1 MSPFPSTTV
10 WTILFLKPSKCI
22 WNCPYTLGC
31 WLCQPSI
38 TLPLMNSFSL
48 SQKPPTAY
56 SPLARHGNSC
66 LTPLSIIGFHT
77 TWACASLKHASS
89 IKCCEYI
96 WVTAMLYLQNTVSWD
111 HLLLLSLRT
120 FYDLLW
126 SSLYLGKKEWP
137 INALF
142 RTAYSTVFYSVPLD
156 QLWVSVLINNNS
168 KKLKESA
175 SLMKTENKKNDIF
188 W

>member
-1 MSPFPSTTV
+1 MC
-10 WTILFLKPSKCI
+10 TILLLKPSKCI

-38 TLPLMNSFSL
+38 SLPLMNSFSL
-48 SQKPPTAY
+48 SQKPPTAH
-56 SPLARHGNSC
+56 SPLARHGDSC
-66 LTPLSIIGFHT
+66 LTPLSIIGFHI
-77 TWACASLKHASS
+77 TWACASLEHASS
-89 IKCCEYI
+89 IKCYEYI

-120 FYDLLW
+120 FHDLLW
-126 SSLYLGKKEWP
+126 SSLYLGKKERP

-142 RTAYSTVFYSVPLD
+142 RAAHSTVFYSVPLD

-175 SLMKTENKKNDIF
+175 SLMMTENKKNDNC